1 MALPAGRSEL
11 RLVVETSSGTF
22 VRTIQPATPLAPS
35 ITQGRSA
42 EAATESAAVK
52 LGLPDF
58 VFSAGLVS
66 RGSGTREVGDRLV
79 IVGSQGIVVQ
89 VKSRSD
95 PGESQ
100 PREVNWLRKSIAK
113 ATRQASG
120 TVRTLRGNP
129 QSLSNLRGR
138 QLNIKGANIEWAAV
152 VILDH
157 EDKSSDSSTALNRSA
172 EMHSSFRWTE
182 RRSRSVPSRVVCSR
196 RMVPTGRWAS
206 SVPGWKT
213 LVLSKVCRFTGTTE
227 WAIGPGRC
235 TTSSFRST
243 PTQRTILH
251 YRTLLDGP
259 WHRGSFVRRSQP
271 SRSVA
276 CGRLLGR
283 CQFVTT
289 VTRASERADS
299 LMPSG
304 NWAMSA

>member
-100 PREVNWLRKSIAK
+100 PRVVNWLRKSIAK

-129 QSLSNLRGR
+129 QWLSNLRGR
-138 QLNIKGANIEWAAV
+138 QLNIKGHVEWAAV

-157 EDKSSDSSTALNRSA
+157 EAPPARRACIIPPYRDDTSDVL
-172 EMHSSFRWTE
+172 
-182 RRSRSVPSRVVCSR
+182 PVV
-196 RMVPTGRWAS
+196 VF
-206 SVPGWKT
+206 GWQ
-213 LVLSKVCRFTGTTE
+213 LRE
-227 WAIGPGRC
+227 I
-235 TTSSFRST
+235 
-243 PTQRTILH
+243 
-251 YRTLLDGP
+251 D
-259 WHRGSFVRRSQP
+259 
-271 SRSVA
+271 
-276 CGRLLGR
+276 RLLGVR
-283 CQFVTT
+283 
-289 VTRASERADS
+289 RE
-299 LMPSG
+299 
-304 NWAMSA
+304 